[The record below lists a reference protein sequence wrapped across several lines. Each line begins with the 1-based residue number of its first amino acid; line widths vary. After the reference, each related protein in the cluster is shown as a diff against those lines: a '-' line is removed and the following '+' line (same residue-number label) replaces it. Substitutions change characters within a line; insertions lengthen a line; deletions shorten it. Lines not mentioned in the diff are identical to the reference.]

1 MADPAPL
8 SSSRFSIGPMVMP
21 AIMMGVLALL
31 ILPIP
36 PMVLDFLLTVNITV
50 SVLILLTSIQLK
62 RPLDFSVFPSLLLV
76 TTLLRLG
83 LNVSTTR
90 LVLLHGAEGSEAAG
104 SIVKT
109 FGDFV
114 VGGNVVVGIVVFL
127 ILTLINFIVITKGSG
142 RIAEV
147 SARFTLDA
155 LPGKQMS
162 IDADLAAGL
171 LTQDQARERRKELAR
186 ETDFYGAMD
195 GAQKF
200 VRGDAIAALVITGIN
215 IIGGLIIGVVQYN
228 MPFGEAATIFTTL
241 TIGDGLVSQIPSLI
255 VSTAS
260 GMVITR
266 AADDN
271 DLGKQIAIQALMN
284 KSVLIGTAV
293 TLGALLL
300 VPGMPILPFAILGG
314 GLLYAAR
321 RAKALT
327 TKPATPGKATVR
339 EPARLGGEPAPKKTE
354 EEEVMGLISVHPLEL
369 QVGYGLV
376 PLVGKDGTF
385 VRRITGLRKNA
396 ARDLGI
402 ILPGIH
408 VRDNLEL
415 APGEYRL
422 LVHDVEVARATIMP
436 DRLMAMDPGDA
447 RKKIDGIAT
456 KDAAFGLPALWIRTS
471 QRTEAEMAGYTVVD
485 PETAVITHLS
495 EVLSSA
501 ASRLLGR
508 DEVQKLLDIVAQKS
522 PRVVEELLPTL
533 LSYAELIAVLRQLLE
548 ERVSIRDLRTIL
560 EALAEAVRYG
570 RSTFYLVDQ
579 VRLRLG
585 PAIAQRHVETD
596 GKLYVAIFD
605 GATED
610 LLRQFVLRNESE
622 SVLAPDLQTAQSL
635 LAQLQQAHQRLQ
647 ARGHASVVV
656 VPADLRF
663 PLRRFVGRLM
673 PQIVVLSQAELPSR
687 LDVVTVSTMT
697 FQARRAAAGARIHP
711 QPAGRPAPAAPGT

>member
-1 MADPAPL
+1 MAA
-8 SSSRFSIGPMVMP
+8 SAQRFRPGAIVMP
-21 AIMMGVLALL
+21 AVMIGVLALL

-36 PMVLDFLLTVNITV
+36 TLLLDFLLTVNITI

-90 LVLLHGAEGSEAAG
+90 LVLLHGAEGSDAAG
-104 SIVKT
+104 HIVKT

-114 VGGNVVVGIVVFL
+114 VGGNFIVGIVVFL

-155 LPGKQMS
+155 LPGKQMAV
-162 IDADLAAGL
+162 DADLAAGL

-200 VRGDAIAALVITGIN
+200 VRGDAIA
-215 IIGGLIIGVVQYN
+215 GLIITGVNILGGLVIGVAQFG
-228 MPFGEAATIFTTL
+228 MPFGEAAEVFTTL
-241 TIGDGLVSQIPSLI
+241 TIGDGLVSQIPALI
-255 VSTAS
+255 ISTAS

-266 AADDN
+266 AAEDN
-271 DLGKQIAIQALMN
+271 DLGKQIALQALMN

-293 TLGALLL
+293 TLGALVL
-300 VPGMPILPFAILGG
+300 VPGMPFLPFAVLAG
-314 GLLYAAR
+314 GLLYASR
-321 RAKALT
+321 RAKPAEA
-327 TKPATPGKATVR
+327 PATPGSKAVTR
-339 EPARLGGEPAPKKTE
+339 EPPRLGEPAPRRTE
-354 EEEVMGLISVHPLEL
+354 EEEVTSLIQVHPLEL

-376 PLVGKDGTF
+376 PLVGKDTTF

-396 ARDLGI
+396 AKDLGI

-415 APGEYRL
+415 TPGEYRL
-422 LVHDVEVARATIMP
+422 LVHDVEVARATVMP
-436 DRLMAMDPGDA
+436 DRLLAMDPGDA
-447 RKKIDGIAT
+447 RKKLDGIAT
-456 KDAAFGLPALWIRTS
+456 KDAAFGLPALWIRQS
-471 QRTEAEMAGYTVVD
+471 QRTDAEISGYTVVD
-485 PETAVITHLS
+485 PETAIITHLS
-495 EVLSSA
+495 EVLGSA

-508 DEVQKLLDIVAQKS
+508 DEVQKLIDIVALKS
-522 PRVVEELLPTL
+522 PRVVEELLPTQ
-533 LSYAELIAVLRQLLE
+533 LSYAELIAVLRHLLE
-548 ERVSIRDLRTIL
+548 ERVSIRDLRGIL

-585 PAIAQRHVETD
+585 PAIAQHYVESD
-596 GKLYVAIFD
+596 GKLHVAIFD

-610 LLRQFVLRNESE
+610 VLRQFVLRNESE

-635 LAQLQQAHQRLQ
+635 LAQLQQAHQKLQ
-647 ARGHASVVV
+647 ARGHSTVVV
-656 VPADLRF
+656 VPPDLRF
-663 PLRRFVGRLM
+663 PLRRFVARLM
-673 PQIVVLSQAELPSR
+673 PQVVMLSQAELPSR
-687 LDVVTVSTMT
+687 LDVVTVATLA
-697 FQARRAAAGARIHP
+697 FQARRGPSARIHP
-711 QPAGRPAPAAPGT
+711 QPAQPGRPAP